1 MQSPVTDPYQGEDHR
16 HFHGYRENAQDGADR
31 SVGKIGEDQFVEQA
45 LIIKTRMFQMIR
57 RDG

>member
-1 MQSPVTDPYQGEDHR
+1 MQSSITDPYQSEDHR
-16 HFHGYRENAQDGADR
+16 HFHSYRENAQDGADR